1 MAAAAVVVATALIAG
16 GRFLLDSGTDLL
28 RTDSSQVEVRQV
40 VLVNGRGQSQFTDGQ
55 LVLTRFGTPHLDI
68 TVRNTGKLPALLTGV
83 RISIEDSDRLDVCEF
98 HTGDMV
104 PVTGDYA
111 ITLPILPTPGERT
124 FTRPLH
130 QEVPA
135 GEVDR
140 FKVHFRLPWN
150 SESRYLY
157 ALRVSLVAE
166 DVGRPLDVG
175 RFVIGVPEPVSEGG
189 RLLPEGPEPFGVLD
203 EQERLLST
211 WCGRRNIA
219 ALERVLGRE
228 GSRSSRMAALT
239 QFEPA
244 GWWPEFVDPRPAR
257 AAVEPL
263 LAPELDGGS
272 PVLAVFAAEESG
284 DPELEAETRRRASEL
299 LLARAEDA
307 LQNGDYG
314 YMARGAVEAA
324 RYALIFDPSP
334 RAEQL
339 LAEAEREAEAYE
351 EELAEQQ
358 ASLGE

>member
-1 MAAAAVVVATALIAG
+1 VAAAAAGVATALIAG
-16 GRFLLDSGTDLL
+16 GRFLFDSGTDLL

-40 VLVNGRGQSQFTDGQ
+40 VLVNDRSRSQFTDGQ
-55 LVLTRFGTPHLDI
+55 LVLTRSGTPHLDI

-83 RISIEDSDRLDVCEF
+83 QISIEDSDRLDICEF
-98 HTGDMV
+98 HTGDIV
-104 PVTGDYA
+104 PVSGDYA
-111 ITLPILPTPGERT
+111 ITLPILPRPEERT

-135 GEVDR
+135 GETDR
-140 FKVHFRLPWN
+140 FKVYFRLPWN
-150 SESRYLY
+150 SERRYLY
-157 ALRVSLVAE
+157 ALNVSLVAE
-166 DVGRPLDVG
+166 DAGQPLDVG
-175 RFVIGVPEPVSEGG
+175 RFVIGVPEAVPEGG
-189 RLLPEGPEPFGVLD
+189 RLLPEGPEPFGVLN

-228 GSRSSRMAALT
+228 GRRSSRMAALA

-244 GWWPEFVDPRPAR
+244 GWWSEFVDPRPAR

-263 LAPELDGGS
+263 LAPPLEGGN

-284 DPELEAETRRRASEL
+284 DPELEAATRRRAVEL
-299 LLARAEDA
+299 LLVQAEDA
-307 LQNGDYG
+307 LQNGEYG

-324 RYALIFDPSP
+324 RYALLFEPSP

-351 EELAEQQ
+351 EELAEQR
-358 ASLGE
+358 ASAGG